1 MRETAFRP
9 TVQIGPSACLLLRP
23 RWPVVPIMLAP
34 GNGFRLRAVSRQ
46 AKPVTVL
53 HLELRPKPHEKHQR
67 KQFLPVG
74 ITPLSAPFE
83 ERDDPS
89 QKKEK
94 QTMKTNR
101 HSHPEQ
107 QNEASQGPKI
117 PPEIREALQHILN
130 YLWADE
136 ENDYLGTSR
145 ADRSQHI
152 FVALRK
158 IDNWL

>member
-1 MRETAFRP
+1 
-9 TVQIGPSACLLLRP
+9 
-23 RWPVVPIMLAP
+23 
-34 GNGFRLRAVSRQ
+34 
-46 AKPVTVL
+46 
-53 HLELRPKPHEKHQR
+53 
-67 KQFLPVG
+67 
-74 ITPLSAPFE
+74 
-83 ERDDPS
+83 
-89 QKKEK
+89 
-94 QTMKTNR
+94 MKTNR

-158 IDNWL
+158 IDNWRSPAHLPPALRHTAWHPRRRESASF